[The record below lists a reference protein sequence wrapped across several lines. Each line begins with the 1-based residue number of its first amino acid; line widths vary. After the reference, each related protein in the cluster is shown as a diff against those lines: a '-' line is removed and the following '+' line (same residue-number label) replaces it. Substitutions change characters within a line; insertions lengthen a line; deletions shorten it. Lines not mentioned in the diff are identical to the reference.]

1 MHATFVKICTSG
13 GDPLLIY
20 TIPRIT
26 VLMSTSLVAGASL
39 NIKWAFV
46 LRMEINVPGTTCK
59 QEQVTSALKWMP
71 SLLVMFCLADLFM
84 LKRNE

>member
-1 MHATFVKICTSG
+1 MDAFFV
-13 GDPLLIY
+13 GD
-20 TIPRIT
+20 
-26 VLMSTSLVAGASL
+26 
-39 NIKWAFV
+39 V